1 MKWYAK
7 YVGIPF
13 ESKGRTKEGADCY
26 GLVRIV
32 LEENFNMKLPLLNGY
47 SDALNGKET
56 SAYISENTPLLSG
69 EELSDPQVGCVVV
82 LSTSQGLSG
91 HVGVIVDKNMILHTT
106 KENGAVIE
114 RIDSNRI
121 KNKIRGYYNV
131 NKSYS
136 TN

>member
-1 MKWYAK
+1 MKWYGK

-13 ESKGRTKEGADCY
+13 ESKGRSKKGADCY

-32 LEENFNMKLPLLNGY
+32 LEENFNMKLPLLTGY
-47 SDALNGKET
+47 SDALNGEET
-56 SAYISENTPLLSG
+56 SEYISENTPLLSG
-69 EELSDPQVGCVVV
+69 EELDDPEIGCVVV

-106 KENGAVIE
+106 KQNGAVIE

-136 TN
+136 AN